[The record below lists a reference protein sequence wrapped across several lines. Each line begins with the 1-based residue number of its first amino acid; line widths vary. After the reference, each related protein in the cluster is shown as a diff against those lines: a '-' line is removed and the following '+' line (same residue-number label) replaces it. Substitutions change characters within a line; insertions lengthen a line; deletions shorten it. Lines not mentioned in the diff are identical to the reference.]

1 MNRRRVI
8 WGAAVVLGSILAFR
22 LYQEL
27 GGGTD
32 ASAGPRGPGGPRA
45 QTVEVVTPEF
55 ADITERVSLIGSLRA
70 KQRVEVTPKFS
81 GRVLEIRVDRGD
93 AVRAGQ
99 VIARLEDDELRQQV
113 RSAEASLEVA
123 RASQAQREA
132 ELKSVKV
139 ALDRYRDLRQD
150 GVVSSQQLEQAQT
163 GVEVSEAQ
171 ANLAKA
177 QVIQAEAQ
185 LQELRIRLGQTDIL
199 SPLTGVVAQRY
210 VHPGALVSVNTP
222 VVLVLDLAHLVTV
235 INVPEREIDKVRL
248 GNPARIIVDAIGG
261 EEFEGQVVRI
271 SPLLDSQT
279 RTAQVE
285 IELPNPSGRLKAEMF
300 ARVDLNLTTERHAL
314 LIPRDALVYRSNRPG
329 VFVVESEVVRF
340 QSIETGLTEGD
351 RIEALSGLSEKDTVV
366 SRGANLLKNGDSV
379 KVVHP

>member
-1 MNRRRVI
+1 M
-8 WGAAVVLGSILAFR
+8 LGGILAFR

-32 ASAGPRGPGGPRA
+32 ASAGPRGRGGPIA
-45 QTVEVVTPEF
+45 QAVEVVVPEL

-81 GRVLEIRVDRGD
+81 GRLLEITVDRGD
-93 AVRAGQ
+93 VVREGQ

-113 RSAEASLEVA
+113 RSAEASLQVA
-123 RASQAQREA
+123 RASRAQREA
-132 ELKSVKV
+132 ELKSVSV
-139 ALDRYRDLRQD
+139 ALDRYRDLQRD
-150 GVVSSQQLEQAQT
+150 GVISAQQLEQAQT

-171 ANLAKA
+171 VNLADA
-177 QVIQAEAQ
+177 QVVQAEAQ
-185 LQELRIRLGQTDIL
+185 LEELRIRLGQTDIV
-199 SPLTGVVAQRY
+199 SPLTGAVAQRY
-210 VHPGALVSVNTP
+210 VHPGALISVNTP
-222 VVLVLDLAHLVTV
+222 IVLVLDLARLVTV
-235 INVPEREIDKVRL
+235 INVPEREIDKVQV
-248 GNPARIIVDAIGG
+248 GNPARIFVDAIGG

-300 ARVDLNLTTERHAL
+300 ARVDLNLTTEREAL
-314 LIPRDALVYRSNRPG
+314 LVPRDALVYRSNRPG

-340 QSIETGLTEGD
+340 QSIETGLSEGD
-351 RIEALSGLSEKDTVV
+351 RIEVLSGLSEKETVV
-366 SRGANLLKNGDSV
+366 TRGANLLKNGDSV
-379 KVVHP
+379 EVVHP

>member
-8 WGAAVVLGSILAFR
+8 WGAAIVLSGILAFR

-27 GGGTD
+27 GGGTK

-45 QTVEVVTPEF
+45 QTVEVVIPEL
-55 ADITERVSLIGSLRA
+55 ADITERISLIGSLRA
-70 KQRVEVTPKFS
+70 KQQVEVTPKFS
-81 GRVLEIRVDRGD
+81 GRVLEIAVDRGD
-93 AVRAGQ
+93 FVRAGQ

-113 RSAEASLEVA
+113 RSAEASLQVA
-123 RASQAQREA
+123 RASQSQRDA

-139 ALDRYRDLRQD
+139 ALDRYQDLQKD
-150 GVVSSQQLEQAQT
+150 GVVSSLQLEQAQT

-171 ANLAKA
+171 ANLARA
-177 QVIQAEAQ
+177 QVVQAEAQ
-185 LQELRIRLGQTDIL
+185 LEELRIRLGQTDIL
-199 SPLTGVVAQRY
+199 SPLTGAVAQRY

-222 VVLVLDLAHLVTV
+222 IVLVLDLSRLVTV
-235 INVPEREIDKVRL
+235 INVPERDIDKVQVS
-248 GNPARIIVDAIGG
+248 NPARIFVDAIGG
-261 EEFEGQVVRI
+261 EEFHGQVVRI

-300 ARVDLNLTTERHAL
+300 ARVDLNLTTERKAL

-340 QSIETGLTEGD
+340 QSIATGLTEGD
-351 RIEALSGLSEKDTVV
+351 RIEVLSGLSEKETVV
-366 SRGANLLKNGDSV
+366 TRGANLLKNGDSV
-379 KVVHP
+379 EIVHP

>member
-8 WGAAVVLGSILAFR
+8 WGAAIVLGGILAFR

-27 GGGTD
+27 GSATD
-32 ASAGPRGPGGPRA
+32 AGAGPRGKGGPRA
-45 QTVEVVTPEF
+45 QAVEVVIPEL
-55 ADITERVSLIGSLRA
+55 ADITERISLVGSLRA
-70 KQRVEVTPKFS
+70 KHRVEVTPKFS
-81 GRVLEIRVDRGD
+81 GRVLAIAVDRGD
-93 AVRAGQ
+93 AVREGQ

-113 RSAEASLEVA
+113 RSAEASLQVA

-139 ALDRYRDLRQD
+139 ALDRYDGLRRD
-150 GVVSSQQLEQAQT
+150 GVISSQQLEQAQT

-177 QVIQAEAQ
+177 QVAQAEAQ
-185 LQELRIRLGQTDIL
+185 LEELRIRLGQTDIL

-210 VHPGALVSVNTP
+210 VHPGALVSINTP
-222 VVLVLDLAHLVTV
+222 IVLVLDLARLVTV
-235 INVPEREIDKVRL
+235 INVPERDIDKVQV
-248 GNPARIIVDAIGG
+248 GNPARIFVDAIGG

-285 IELPNPSGRLKAEMF
+285 IELPNPTGRLMAEMF
-300 ARVDLNLTTERHAL
+300 ARVDLNLTTERQAL
-314 LIPRDALVYRSNRPG
+314 LIPRDALTYRSNRPG

-351 RIEALSGLSEKDTVV
+351 RIEVLSGLSEKETVV
-366 SRGANLLKNGDSV
+366 TRGANLLKNGDSV
-379 KVVHP
+379 QVIHP